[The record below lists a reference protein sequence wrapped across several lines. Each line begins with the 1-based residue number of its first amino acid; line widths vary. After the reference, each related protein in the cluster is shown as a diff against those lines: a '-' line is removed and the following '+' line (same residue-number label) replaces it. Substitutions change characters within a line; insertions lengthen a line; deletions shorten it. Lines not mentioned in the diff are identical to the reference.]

1 VEGYAAILEQATALL
16 EALEA
21 QAVAAAQAGDE
32 AAFHQAL
39 AGIRE
44 VKAVIEA
51 IGQDLAAV
59 KANLRAMRAL
69 AGKRFR
75 RGRGMA
81 TRFRKTRWLYPL
93 APLAAI
99 LAALL
104 LYRPSPRPLR
114 RPTFEPLKPPTQ
126 TLTRSL
132 VIAPV
137 APPLAA

>member
-1 VEGYAAILEQATALL
+1 MEGYAAILEQATALL

-39 AGIRE
+39 ASARE
-44 VKAVIEA
+44 VRALIEA
-51 IGQDLAAV
+51 IGQDLAAMS
-59 KANLRAMRAL
+59 ANLMAHKTLR
-69 AGKRFR
+69 GKRLR
-75 RGRGMA
+75 RGAA
-81 TRFRKTRWLYPL
+81 TIRFRKTRWLYPL

-137 APPLAA
+137 APPLAG